1 MPRQAP
7 PPTPER
13 RPRVDAQRNRER
25 ILEVAREA
33 FAEHGPDATLDDIAR
48 RAEVGPGTLYRH
60 FPTRDDLIEAVFRS
74 QVEKLTAAGE
84 RFAATLQP
92 LEALRAWMV
101 VFIDYVAGKTLILPA
116 MDTVPGGSTRMIEG
130 SRGPIHGTFRTLIQN
145 SIDSGELRPDTNP
158 DDIIRALIGVF
169 HTTAIPGWE
178 DSARRIVNI
187 LIDGLRPE
195 TSSPGVP
202 PAIP

>member
-1 MPRQAP
+1 MPKESS
-7 PPTPER
+7 PTILAR

-33 FAEHGPDATLDDIAR
+33 FTEHGPEAALDDIAR

-84 RFAATLQP
+84 RYAATMRP
-92 LEALRAWMV
+92 MEALRAWMLL
-101 VFIDYVAGKTLILPA
+101 FIDYVACKLLILPA

-130 SRGPIHGTFRTLIQN
+130 TRGVIHSTFRGLVQRAVG
-145 SIDSGELRPDTNP
+145 SGDLRASTDP
-158 DDIIRALIGVF
+158 DDLIRAFVGVF
-169 HTTAIPGWE
+169 HTTALPGWE
-178 DSARRIVNI
+178 SSARRIVDI
-187 LIDGLRPE
+187 LLDGSRPK
-195 TSSPGVP
+195 
-202 PAIP
+202 